1 MVPVNDLGVES
12 SVDLRGLTVRPGG
25 RLAPPGAG
33 RYLQLDVVADGEALL
48 APAITKMGLF

>member
-1 MVPVNDLGVES
+1 MILVLSRRSICAGSPE
-12 SVDLRGLTVRPGG
+12 RPGG